1 MENVTISSMTTITTK
16 YGKHLVTLTWVEADK
31 VPDHLTPTSA
41 HGFCFFEPSKQAIL
55 VNVDSRGWDI
65 PGGKVD
71 PGESPEVCFAREVLE
86 EANIIG
92 AFKMIGYVIVDNRA
106 DPNRTPNHFPDF
118 GLQVFYRLDANEIL
132 PFMGDYE
139 IVERAFVNLDEVPTM
154 HNNWTPIFEAI
165 YAKALDPASRPVH

>member
-1 MENVTISSMTTITTK
+1 MTTTTTK

-31 VPDHLTPTSA
+31 VPEHLTPTSA
-41 HGFCFFEPSKQAIL
+41 HGFCFHESLKQALL

-71 PGESPEVCFAREVLE
+71 PGESPEQCFAREVFE

-92 AFKMIGYVIVDNRA
+92 NFKMIGYVIVDNRA

-118 GLQVFYRLDANEIL
+118 GLQVYYRLEVKDIL
-132 PFMGDYE
+132 PFTGDYE
-139 IVERAFVNLDEVPTM
+139 ILERTFVDLDEVPKM
-154 HNNWTPIFEAI
+154 HNNWHPVIEAVFN
-165 YAKALDPASRPVH
+165 KALDPSSRPWL